1 MARTK
6 RHTASIPQLQWFGPG
21 CSQDIRYIGIGLKRP
36 ECILATSAGRLFM
49 SNRRGGIMVIEPNGR
64 QCLAGTSHLVST
76 TRQHLVG
83 LLQRPAGHRLHLS
96 AH

>member
-49 SNRRGGIMVIEPNGR
+49 SNRRGRIMVIEPSGR
-64 QCLAGTSHLVST
+64 QCFAGTSHLVKT

-83 LLQRPAGHRLHLS
+83 LLQRPAGHRLQLS